1 MICLNL
7 PYTNLTTAKET
18 LILGNKNQPNFFMGW
33 SVKICINNDTENKK
47 GCRTVQKE
55 INRQVFKLM
64 RSQCK

>member
-47 GCRTVQKE
+47 GCRTVQ
-55 INRQVFKLM
+55 
-64 RSQCK
+64 